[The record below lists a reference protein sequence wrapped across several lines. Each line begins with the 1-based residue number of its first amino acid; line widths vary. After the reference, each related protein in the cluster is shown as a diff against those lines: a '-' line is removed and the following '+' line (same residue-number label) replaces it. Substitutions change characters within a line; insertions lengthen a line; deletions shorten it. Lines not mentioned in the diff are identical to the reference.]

1 MSVLFKPLRAIFF
14 AVLLVVTAGAAERT
28 VTFQP
33 LKQDVVN
40 PERGFY
46 RFLKYF
52 HEFTDADLAVQRQ
65 EGVSLVFAPVR
76 LDDFRTRDLTPEFL
90 SSFEQQFAKVQRAG
104 LKVIFRVTYNFPDGE
119 FDYLDAKDASLAQ
132 VKRHI
137 SQLAPVLEK
146 NRDLIAVMQTG
157 FIGAW
162 GEGHTSSNQLDTPEN
177 KRAVIAELLAK
188 LPESLQIQW
197 RYPSDLIE
205 WQDAKLEDV
214 ARVGLHNDCFM
225 SSPTDVGTYD
235 EDPDKRATQRAR
247 AAATS
252 KNTFYVV
259 ETCAA
264 QPKQVRKD
272 CQSILR
278 EGPEFHVTSINREYN
293 LAFINS
299 WKKDGCY
306 DEIEKSLGYRLRL
319 VSASYD
325 NDSGSFAIT
334 IMNDGWAKPMSSRA
348 LQVAWRDA
356 TGLEFTG
363 ALLIDVSADF
373 AANKSTIV
381 RGELAPAAQ
390 EVCISAPDTSPR
402 LAADPRYAI
411 RFANADDNANGQLW
425 DGGKG
430 RFCFKV

>member
-1 MSVLFKPLRAIFF
+1 MSVLFKTLLASLF
-14 AVLLVVTAGAAERT
+14 AVLLAVTAGAAERT
-28 VTFQP
+28 VTFRP
-33 LKQDVVN
+33 LQQDVVN

-65 EGVSLVFAPVR
+65 EGVSLVFAPIR
-76 LDDFRTRDLTPEFL
+76 LDEFRDRDLTPEFL
-90 SSFEQQFAKVQRAG
+90 TDLEQQFVKVQRAG
-104 LKVIFRVTYNFPDGE
+104 LKVIFRVAYNYPDGE
-119 FDYLDAKDASLAQ
+119 FDYLNAKDASLEQ

-177 KRAVIAELLAK
+177 KRNVIAELLEK
-188 LPESLQIQW
+188 LPKSMQIQW
-197 RYPSDLIE
+197 RYPSDLFE
-205 WQDAKLEDV
+205 WQDTNLEGV
-214 ARVGLHNDCFM
+214 ERVGLHNDCFM

-235 EDPDKRATQRAR
+235 ENVDKRATQRAR

-272 CQSILR
+272 CKSILR

-293 LAFINS
+293 LAFIKS
-299 WKKDGCY
+299 WKANGCY
-306 DEIEKSLGYRLRL
+306 DEIERSLGYRLRL
-319 VSASYD
+319 VSATYD
-325 NDSGSFAIT
+325 ADDGSLVIT
-334 IMNDGWAKPMSSRA
+334 INNDGWAKPMSPRG
-348 LQVAWRDA
+348 LQVAWRDSD
-356 TGLEFTG
+356 GKEFVEKLVPDISEEFV
-363 ALLIDVSADF
+363 ASSS
-373 AANKSTIV
+373 KSFKTK
-381 RGELAPAAQ
+381 LAPSAK
-390 EVCISAPDTSPR
+390 EVCISAPDSSPR
-402 LAADPRYAI
+402 LAPDPRYAI
-411 RFANADDNANGQLW
+411 RFANAEDKAKGQIW
-425 DGGKG
+425 DAEKG
-430 RFCFKV
+430 RFCFRP

>member
-1 MSVLFKPLRAIFF
+1 MSVLFKTLLASLF
-14 AVLLVVTAGAAERT
+14 AVLLAVTAGAAERT
-28 VTFQP
+28 VTFRP
-33 LKQDVVN
+33 LQQDVVN

-65 EGVSLVFAPVR
+65 EGVSLVFAPIR
-76 LDDFRTRDLTPEFL
+76 LDEFRDRDLTPEFL
-90 SSFEQQFAKVQRAG
+90 TDLEQQFVKVQRAG
-104 LKVIFRVTYNFPDGE
+104 LKVIFRVAYNYPDGE
-119 FDYLDAKDASLAQ
+119 FDYLEAKDASLAQ

-162 GEGHTSSNQLDTPEN
+162 GEGHTSSNELDTPEN

-188 LPESLQIQW
+188 LPTSLQIQW
-197 RYPSDLIE
+197 RYPSDLFE
-205 WQDAKLEDV
+205 WQDTKLEGV
-214 ARVGLHNDCFM
+214 ERVGLHNDCFM

-235 EDPDKRATQRAR
+235 DDPGKRAIQRAR

-272 CQSILR
+272 CKSILR
-278 EGPEFHVTSINREYN
+278 EGREFHVTSINREYN
-293 LAFINS
+293 LAFIKS
-299 WKKDGCY
+299 WRANGCY
-306 DEIEKSLGYRLRL
+306 DEIERSLGYRLRL

-373 AANKSTIV
+373 AANKSIIV

-390 EVCISAPDTSPR
+390 EVCISAPDASPR
-402 LAADPRYAI
+402 LAVDPRYSI
-411 RFANADDNANGQLW
+411 RFANADDKAKGQMW
-425 DGGKG
+425 DAEQG
-430 RFCFKV
+430 RFCFRP